1 VMTRYSASFTRIT
14 SAMIGALRASPAEP
28 IRSYNGLEFFDHS
41 VLQRRKGREVA
52 RSEEESRRKAV

>member
-1 VMTRYSASFTRIT
+1 VLCFQ
-14 SAMIGALRASPAEP
+14 
-28 IRSYNGLEFFDHS
+28 FFDHS

>member
-1 VMTRYSASFTRIT
+1 LLQFQ
-14 SAMIGALRASPAEP
+14 
-28 IRSYNGLEFFDHS
+28 FFGHS